1 MVSIEDQIP
10 PRPRRRDA
18 AISVFSASAWSCCL
32 ARPLLFW
39 ARYPRAVA
47 KTKTKT
53 KTKAKP

>member
-53 KTKAKP
+53 KAKP